1 MTMSYRIPGIFA
13 VDPTTRIRHG
23 MLFSAKLIFWPLAL
37 LTLLALALQL
47 GAWKKEFK
55 ITGPFA
61 AETNPAR
68 HSFILAVPQEG
79 RAAWWR
85 QPLIAGQQ

>member
-37 LTLLALALQL
+37 LTRWRWRFSWAPGKKNSRLQDRSQRRRIRQGIHL
-47 GAWKKEFK
+47 FWQSRKK
-55 ITGPFA
+55 
-61 AETNPAR
+61 
-68 HSFILAVPQEG
+68 AVLRG
-79 RAAWWR
+79 GGSR
-85 QPLIAGQQ
+85 L